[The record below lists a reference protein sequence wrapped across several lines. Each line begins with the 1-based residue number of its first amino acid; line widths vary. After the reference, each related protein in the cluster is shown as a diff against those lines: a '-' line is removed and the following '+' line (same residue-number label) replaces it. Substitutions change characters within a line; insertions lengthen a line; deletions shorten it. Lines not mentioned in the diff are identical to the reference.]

1 MRLEVEGDISS
12 SLLVDKLISSKCI
25 IASIYPH
32 HGPRAPAWGFEVF
45 EVDKTVDIFDP
56 LTRNR
61 SGCNTIKHVS

>member
-1 MRLEVEGDISS
+1 MGQGHLRGGLESGEGSEGFE
-12 SLLVDKLISSKCI
+12 V
-25 IASIYPH
+25 
-32 HGPRAPAWGFEVF
+32 FEVF